1 MRFRILGPIEVQTP
15 DGWAPI
21 GAAKWRAVLARLLL
35 SPGQIVSTDTL
46 IDELW
51 GNGPPARATN
61 LVSIYVLRLR
71 RLIGDSDG
79 RVLRTRSP
87 GYQLLLGPDDL
98 DAQLFAI
105 LMGRGREA
113 LAADDPERAAQL
125 LADSLLLWRGQ
136 ALADVPPSPYV
147 DAEAERLNELSLAA
161 LELRIEADIAC
172 QRDSLAIPDL
182 RRLLTDQPLK
192 EKLWLLLIRA
202 LDGAGRHAE
211 ALGAYEQARTVIA
224 DQLGVDPGPE
234 LQQAFQRLLSSGAAP
249 AAPTEEDKRRPA
261 RGRRTAPAKRNG
273 RSQQAGLGAPAQAP
287 VINLEAAQSPAQT
300 APAGEFPSPGATPT
314 AGAKDSAGTTPT
326 AGAKDSAGT
335 TPTAGA
341 KDTAGGG
348 TARDAAGPPEAAAD
362 TRAPGVIALGAIQTG
377 AGRVDTA
384 PASSQ
389 ADPGPMQLPSDIRD
403 FTGRELHV
411 DRLCGLLSPDENPG
425 AVPVALVAGAGGLG
439 KTTLAIHAAHRIR
452 SAYPDGQLYVDLLGA
467 GSRPLSTA
475 EVLARFLRDLGAQ
488 GSQIPVGEEER
499 AALYRTRL
507 NGQRMLVVLD
517 NARDAA
523 QVRPLLPGSG
533 TSAVIV
539 TSRNR
544 LPDLVGGGLVHLDVL
559 DDHEALT
566 LFSRIVGAA
575 RTAAE
580 PDATAELL
588 LACAGLPLAIRIS
601 AARLASRST
610 WTIRSLADRL
620 CDEHRRLDELKV
632 GDLAVRASFE
642 VSFASLPAAA
652 TPGGIDPAR
661 VFRMLGLW
669 QGPSI
674 GLSAAA
680 ALLGED
686 EAKVADA
693 LEFLVDAHLL
703 ESTAP
708 DCYQFHDLLRV
719 YAAERAL
726 AEEPPGTRHEATQRI
741 VAWYLHTASAANAVV
756 APQRD
761 SVPLA
766 PLPPGCT
773 PLAFRDIRS
782 ALDWC
787 SQERT
792 NIVVATRQASSA
804 GLHDMAWKL
813 PVAVLGCFNT
823 LSYRTEWLASHLVAL
838 SSARQAGDRQAEAWV
853 LNNLGMVCIQ
863 QRMDEAIDYFDQ
875 ALAIRRDLGDRRGE
889 AQVANNLADAYIELG
904 RAEDALEPLRR
915 VLSLQIEVGHR
926 YGQGVALNNLGEAY
940 LELGRPENAIDDLIQ
955 ARSIFVEINTLR
967 GEGYAAHNLGRAY
980 LDLGRSDEAVSDFQ
994 SALAVRQAA
1003 GERHGQAVTLLFLGR
1018 VYRRIGKIEDARRCW
1033 GNAQAI
1039 FEDLGDEARMTEIRA
1054 ELMSLSVPTA

>member
-1 MRFRILGPIEVQTP
+1 
-15 DGWAPI
+15 
-21 GAAKWRAVLARLLL
+21 
-35 SPGQIVSTDTL
+35 
-46 IDELW
+46 
-51 GNGPPARATN
+51 
-61 LVSIYVLRLR
+61 
-71 RLIGDSDG
+71 
-79 RVLRTRSP
+79 
-87 GYQLLLGPDDL
+87 
-98 DAQLFAI
+98 
-105 LMGRGREA
+105 
-113 LAADDPERAAQL
+113 
-125 LADSLLLWRGQ
+125 
-136 ALADVPPSPYV
+136 
-147 DAEAERLNELSLAA
+147 
-161 LELRIEADIAC
+161 
-172 QRDSLAIPDL
+172 
-182 RRLLTDQPLK
+182 
-192 EKLWLLLIRA
+192 
-202 LDGAGRHAE
+202 
-211 ALGAYEQARTVIA
+211 
-224 DQLGVDPGPE
+224 
-234 LQQAFQRLLSSGAAP
+234 
-249 AAPTEEDKRRPA
+249 
-261 RGRRTAPAKRNG
+261 
-273 RSQQAGLGAPAQAP
+273 
-287 VINLEAAQSPAQT
+287 
-300 APAGEFPSPGATPT
+300 
-314 AGAKDSAGTTPT
+314 
-326 AGAKDSAGT
+326 
-335 TPTAGA
+335 
-341 KDTAGGG
+341 
-348 TARDAAGPPEAAAD
+348 
-362 TRAPGVIALGAIQTG
+362 
-377 AGRVDTA
+377 
-384 PASSQ
+384 
-389 ADPGPMQLPSDIRD
+389 MQLPSDIRD

-411 DRLCGLLSPDENPG
+411 EQLCTLLSPDENPG

-467 GSRPLSTA
+467 SSRPLSTA
-475 EVLARFLRDLGAQ
+475 EVLARFLRDLGVQ

-507 NGQRMLVVLD
+507 NGQRMLIVLD

-539 TSRNR
+539 TSRSR

-642 VSFASLPAAA
+642 VSFASLPAA
-652 TPGGIDPAR
+652 TPGGIDSAR

-686 EAKVADA
+686 EAEVADA

-726 AEEPPGTRHEATQRI
+726 AEEPPGARHEATQRLM
-741 VAWYLHTASAANAVV
+741 AWYLHTASAANAVV

-761 SVPLA
+761 SVPLE
-766 PLPPGCT
+766 PLPAGCS

-787 SQERT
+787 SRERA
-792 NIVVATRQASSA
+792 NIVVATRQASSE
-804 GLHDMAWKL
+804 GLHDVAWKL

-823 LSYRTEWLASHLVAL
+823 LSYRPEWLASHLVAL

-853 LNNLGMVCIQ
+853 LNNLGMVCTQ
-863 QRMDEAIDYFDQ
+863 QRMDEAINYFDQ

-904 RAEDALEPLRR
+904 RAEEALEPLRR
-915 VLSLQIEVGHR
+915 VLNLQIAVGHR

-940 LELGRPENAIDDLIQ
+940 LELGRPEDAIDSISH
-955 ARSIFVEINTLR
+955 ARSIFIEINTLR
-967 GEGYAAHNLGRAY
+967 GEGYAAHNLGRAH
-980 LDLGRSDEAVSDFQ
+980 LNLGRSDEAVSDFR
-994 SALAVRQAA
+994 SALAIRQAA
-1003 GERHGQAVTLLFLGR
+1003 GERHHQAVTLLFLGR
-1018 VYRRIGKIEDARRCW
+1018 AYRRIGQTEDARRCW
-1033 GNAQAI
+1033 GDAQAI
-1039 FEDLGDEARMTEIRA
+1039 FEDLGDEARMREIRA
-1054 ELMSLSVPTA
+1054 EMMSVSVPAP

>member
-1 MRFRILGPIEVQTP
+1 MRFRILGPLEVQTP

-51 GNGPPARATN
+51 GNTPPARATN
-61 LVSIYVLRLR
+61 LISIYVLRLR

-105 LMGRGREA
+105 LMSRGREA
-113 LAADDPERAAQL
+113 LAANDLERAAQL

-172 QRDSLAIPDL
+172 HRGSLAIPDL

-192 EKLWLLLIRA
+192 ERLWLLLIRA

-234 LQQAFQRLLSSGAAP
+234 MQQAFQRLLSSGVAP
-249 AAPTEEDKRRPA
+249 SPPAGEEKRRPA
-261 RGRRTAPAKRNG
+261 RGRRAPAKRNG
-273 RSQQAGLGAPAQAP
+273 RKQQAGVGAPAEAP
-287 VINLEAAQSPAQT
+287 VINLKVAQSPAQT
-300 APAGEFPSPGATPT
+300 TPAGAFPSAGATPT
-314 AGAKDSAGTTPT
+314 AGAKDA
-326 AGAKDSAGT
+326 
-335 TPTAGA
+335 
-341 KDTAGGG
+341 AGGG

-362 TRAPGVIALGAIQTG
+362 TRAPGVIALGAIHTG
-377 AGRVDTA
+377 AGPVDTA
-384 PASSQ
+384 PVSPL

-411 DRLCGLLSPDENPG
+411 EQLCTLLSPDENPG

-467 GSRPLSTA
+467 SSRPLSTA
-475 EVLARFLRDLGAQ
+475 EVLARFLRDLGVQ
-488 GSQIPVGEEER
+488 GSQLPVGEEER

-533 TSAVIV
+533 TSAVVV

-580 PDATAELL
+580 PDAAAELL

-601 AARLASRST
+601 AARLASRSA

-726 AEEPPGTRHEATQRI
+726 AEEPPGVRHEATQRI

-761 SVPLA
+761 SVPLE

-773 PLAFRDIRS
+773 PLAFRDIRG

-787 SQERT
+787 SQERA
-792 NIVVATRQASSA
+792 NIVAATRQASSE

-823 LSYRTEWLASHLVAL
+823 LSYRTEWLASHLLAL
-838 SSARQAGDRQAEAWV
+838 NSARQTGDRQAEAWV

-875 ALAIRRDLGDRRGE
+875 ALAIRRDRGDRRGE

-940 LELGRPENAIDDLIQ
+940 LELGRPEDAIDDLIQ

-994 SALAVRQAA
+994 SALAARQAA
-1003 GERHGQAVTLLFLGR
+1003 GERYGQAVTLLFLGR
-1018 VYRRIGKIEDARRCW
+1018 VHRRIGKIEDARRCW

-1039 FEDLGDEARMTEIRA
+1039 FEDLCDEARMTEIRV

>member
-1 MRFRILGPIEVQTP
+1 MRFRILGPLEVQTP
-15 DGWAPI
+15 GGWAPI

-35 SPGQIVSTDTL
+35 SAGQIVSTDTL

-51 GNGPPARATN
+51 GNAPPARATN

-71 RLIGDSDG
+71 RLIGDGDG

-87 GYQLLLGPDDL
+87 GYQLLLGADDL
-98 DAQLFAI
+98 DAQLFTT
-105 LMGRGREA
+105 LMSRGREA

-161 LELRIEADIAC
+161 LELRIEADITC
-172 QRDSLAIPDL
+172 HRGSLAIPDL

-211 ALGAYEQARTVIA
+211 ALGAYAQARTVIA

-234 LQQAFQRLLSSGAAP
+234 MQQVFQRLLSSGVGPAP
-249 AAPTEEDKRRPA
+249 PAGEEKRRPA

-273 RSQQAGLGAPAQAP
+273 RKQQAGVGAPAEAP
-287 VINLEAAQSPAQT
+287 VINVDEAQSPAQT
-300 APAGEFPSPGATPT
+300 TPAGAFPSAGATPT
-314 AGAKDSAGTTPT
+314 AGAKDA
-326 AGAKDSAGT
+326 
-335 TPTAGA
+335 
-341 KDTAGGG
+341 AGGG
-348 TARDAAGPPEAAAD
+348 TARDAAGPPEAPAGLPS
-362 TRAPGVIALGAIQTG
+362 PGVIALGAIDTG
-377 AGRVDTA
+377 IGTADIAPVSSLAG
-384 PASSQ
+384 
-389 ADPGPMQLPSDIRD
+389 PGPMQLPSDIRD

-411 DRLCGLLSPDENPG
+411 EQLCSLLSPDENPA

-439 KTTLAIHAAHRIR
+439 KTTLTIHAAHRIR

-467 GSRPLSTA
+467 SSRPLSTA
-475 EVLARFLRDLGAQ
+475 EVLARFLRDLGVQ
-488 GSQIPVGEEER
+488 GAQIPVGEEQR

-642 VSFASLPAAA
+642 VSFASLPAAP
-652 TPGGIDPAR
+652 PGGIDPAR

-726 AEEPPGTRHEATQRI
+726 AEESPGVRHEATQRI

-761 SVPLA
+761 SVPLE

-773 PLAFRDIRS
+773 PLAFRDIRG

-787 SQERT
+787 SQERA
-792 NIVVATRQASSA
+792 NIVAATRQASSE

-823 LSYRTEWLASHLVAL
+823 LSYRTEWLASHLLAL

-863 QRMDEAIDYFDQ
+863 QRMDEAINYFDQ

-904 RAEDALEPLRR
+904 RAEDALDPLRR

-940 LELGRPENAIDDLIQ
+940 LELGRPEDAIDDLIQ
-955 ARSIFVEINTLR
+955 ARSIFVDISTLR

-1018 VYRRIGKIEDARRCW
+1018 AYRRIGKIEDARRCW

-1039 FEDLGDEARMTEIRA
+1039 FEDLGDEAWMTEIRV

>member
-1 MRFRILGPIEVQTP
+1 MRFRILGPLEVQTP
-15 DGWAPI
+15 DGWVPI

-35 SPGQIVSTDTL
+35 SAGQIVSTDTL

-51 GNGPPARATN
+51 ANTPPARAAN

-105 LMGRGREA
+105 LMSRGREA

-172 QRDSLAIPDL
+172 HRGSLAIPDL

-234 LQQAFQRLLSSGAAP
+234 MQQAFQRLLSSGAAP
-249 AAPTEEDKRRPA
+249 APRGEEEKRRPA

-273 RSQQAGLGAPAQAP
+273 RKQQAGAPAEAP
-287 VINLEAAQSPAQT
+287 VLNLDAAQSPAQPT
-300 APAGEFPSPGATPT
+300 PAGVSSAGARPT
-314 AGAKDSAGTTPT
+314 AGRKDPAG
-326 AGAKDSAGT
+326 D
-335 TPTAGA
+335 
-341 KDTAGGG
+341 G

-362 TRAPGVIALGAIQTG
+362 PRAPGVIALGAIHTG
-377 AGRVDTA
+377 AGPVDPA
-384 PASSQ
+384 PVSSL

-411 DRLCGLLSPDENPG
+411 EQLCTLLSPDENPG

-452 SAYPDGQLYVDLLGA
+452 SEYPDGQLYVDLLGA
-467 GSRPLSTA
+467 GSRPLSAA
-475 EVLARFLRDLGAQ
+475 EVLARFLRDLGVQ
-488 GSQIPVGEEER
+488 GAQIPVGEEER

-544 LPDLVGGGLVHLDVL
+544 MPDLVGGGLVHLDVL

-726 AEEPPGTRHEATQRI
+726 AEEPPGARHEATQRI
-741 VAWYLHTASAANAVV
+741 LAWYLHTASAANAVV

-761 SVPLA
+761 SVPLE
-766 PLPPGCT
+766 PLLPGCT

-787 SQERT
+787 SRERA
-792 NIVVATRQASSA
+792 NIVVATRQASSE
-804 GLHDMAWKL
+804 GLHEMAWKL

-838 SSARQAGDRQAEAWV
+838 SSARQTGDRQAEAWV

-904 RAEDALEPLRR
+904 RAEEALEPLRR
-915 VLSLQIEVGHR
+915 VLNLQLEVGHR

-940 LELGRPENAIDDLIQ
+940 LELGRPEDAIDNITQ

-980 LDLGRSDEAVSDFQ
+980 LNLGRSDEAVSDFQ
-994 SALAVRQAA
+994 SALAIRQAA
-1003 GERHGQAVTLLFLGR
+1003 GERHHQAVTLLFLGR
-1018 VYRRIGKIEDARRCW
+1018 AYRRTGKTEDARRCW
-1033 GNAQAI
+1033 GDAQAI

-1054 ELMSLSVPTA
+1054 ELMALSVPTA

>member
-1 MRFRILGPIEVQTP
+1 MRFRILGPLEVQTP
-15 DGWAPI
+15 GGWAPI

-35 SPGQIVSTDTL
+35 SAGQIVSTDTL

-51 GNGPPARATN
+51 GAAPPARATN

-87 GYQLLLGPDDL
+87 GYQLLLGREDL

-105 LMGRGREA
+105 LMSGGREA

-172 QRDSLAIPDL
+172 HRGSLDIPDL
-182 RRLLTDQPLK
+182 RRLLADQPLK

-202 LDGAGRHAE
+202 LDGAGRRAE

-234 LQQAFQRLLSSGAAP
+234 MQQAFQRLLSAGAAP
-249 AAPTEEDKRRPA
+249 AAPAEDEQRRPA
-261 RGRRTAPAKRNG
+261 RSTRTAPAKRNG
-273 RSQQAGLGAPAQAP
+273 RKQQAGVGAPAETP
-287 VINLEAAQSPAQT
+287 VVDLEAAQPSAQT
-300 APAGEFPSPGATPT
+300 IPAGPFPSAGATPT
-314 AGAKDSAGTTPT
+314 ARARVAAG
-326 AGAKDSAGT
+326 D
-335 TPTAGA
+335 
-341 KDTAGGG
+341 G
-348 TARDAAGPPEAAAD
+348 TAPDATGPAEAATD
-362 TRAPGVIALGAIQTG
+362 TRAPGVIALGAIQTD
-377 AGRVDTA
+377 AGPADIA
-384 PASSQ
+384 PISSA

-411 DRLCGLLSPDENPG
+411 EQLCTLLSADENPG

-467 GSRPLSTA
+467 SSRPLSTA
-475 EVLARFLRDLGAQ
+475 EVLARFLRDLGVQ

-507 NGQRMLVVLD
+507 NGQRMLIVLD

-539 TSRNR
+539 TSRSR

-642 VSFASLPAAA
+642 VSFASLPAA
-652 TPGGIDPAR
+652 TPGGIDSAR

-686 EAKVADA
+686 EAEVADA

-726 AEEPPGTRHEATQRI
+726 AEEPPGARHEATQRLM
-741 VAWYLHTASAANAVV
+741 AWYLHTASAANAVV

-761 SVPLA
+761 SVPLE
-766 PLPPGCT
+766 PLPAGCS

-787 SQERT
+787 SRERA
-792 NIVVATRQASSA
+792 NIVVATRQASSE
-804 GLHDMAWKL
+804 GLHDVAWKL

-823 LSYRTEWLASHLVAL
+823 LSYRPEWLASHLVAL

-853 LNNLGMVCIQ
+853 LNNLGMVCTQ
-863 QRMDEAIDYFDQ
+863 QRMDEAINYFDQ

-904 RAEDALEPLRR
+904 RAEEALEPLRR
-915 VLSLQIEVGHR
+915 VLNLQIAVGHR

-940 LELGRPENAIDDLIQ
+940 LELGRPEDAIDSISQ
-955 ARSIFVEINTLR
+955 ARSIFIEINTLR
-967 GEGYAAHNLGRAY
+967 GEGYAAHNLGRAH
-980 LDLGRSDEAVSDFQ
+980 LNLGRSDEAVSDFR
-994 SALAVRQAA
+994 SALAIRQAA
-1003 GERHGQAVTLLFLGR
+1003 GERHHQAVTLLFLGR
-1018 VYRRIGKIEDARRCW
+1018 AYRRIGQTEDARRCW
-1033 GNAQAI
+1033 GDAQAI
-1039 FEDLGDEARMTEIRA
+1039 FEDLGDEARMREIRA
-1054 ELMSLSVPTA
+1054 EMMSVSVLAP